1 MRWFVQTANAKSVL
15 SAGTASGR
23 RWCMDTR
30 SGIIAR
36 PDGLRLQ
43 PLCLRYLSLC
53 RQCFLSPY
61 VSSAHII
68 WHIRSWL
75 ILSPSRRRWPEIC
88 LGDQSSSRNSH
99 KAFVNNL
106 PRGVSVCADAFPP
119 PCLFP
124 VFPAAAF
131 WIFRCPIKRHNHFLR
146 SYVVEPPMLDKLRW
160 NSGFFDVLVI
170 FTQFSVWKFLCLNTP
185 KRVVII

>member
-1 MRWFVQTANAKSVL
+1 MNAKSVL

-75 ILSPSRRRWPEIC
+75 ILSPSSRRWPESALPASPPRVTAARLLWIIYRGVC
-88 LGDQSSSRNSH
+88 RFVQMRSRRHFYFPCFPRLHFASSS
-99 KAFVNNL
+99 VL
-106 PRGVSVCADAFPP
+106 
-119 PCLFP
+119 
-124 VFPAAAF
+124 
-131 WIFRCPIKRHNHFLR
+131 RCPIKRHNHFLR

-160 NSGFFDVLVI
+160 KSRFFDVLVI
-170 FTQFSVWKFLCLNTP
+170 FTQFRTV
-185 KRVVII
+185 